1 MLRIFDLVFSTIL
14 LVTLIPLII
23 ILYPILKITG
33 EGEVFYLQERVGLGG
48 SKFKVIKFATM
59 MKNSMQI
66 GAGSITVANDPRILP
81 VGKILRKTKI
91 NELPQFIN
99 VFKGEMSLIGPR
111 PHAEIDLKGVKKD
124 KLDKILTSRPGL
136 SGIASIIFRNE
147 DLILHDHSDGRTFYD
162 NILAPYKADLEIW
175 YIDNRN
181 IYLYLLLILLTFF
194 TVLGLKQK
202 IIFKIFRTLPPIPD
216 KLLKYF

>member
-1 MLRIFDLVFSTIL
+1 MIRIFDLVFSSIL

-23 ILYPILKITG
+23 ILYPLLKITG
-33 EGEVFYLQERVGLGG
+33 EGEVFYLQERVGLAG

-66 GAGSITVANDPRILP
+66 GAGSITVANDPRVLP
-81 VGKILRKTKI
+81 VGKILRKTKV

-99 VFKGEMSLIGPR
+99 VLKGEMSLIGPR

-124 KLDKILTSRPGL
+124 KLEKILTIRPGL

-147 DLILHDHSDGRTFYD
+147 DLILHDNSDGRTFYD
-162 NILAPYKADLEIW
+162 NIIAPYKADLEIW

-181 IYLYLLLILLTFF
+181 FYLYLLLIILTMF

-202 IIFKIFRTLPPIPD
+202 VVFKICRTLPPIPD

>member
-1 MLRIFDLVFSTIL
+1 MLRIFDLVFSSIL

-23 ILYPILKITG
+23 ILYPLLKITG

-66 GAGSITVANDPRILP
+66 GAGSITVANDPRVLP
-81 VGKILRKTKI
+81 VGKILRKTKV

-99 VFKGEMSLIGPR
+99 VLKGEMSFIGPR

-124 KLDKILTSRPGL
+124 KLEKILTIRPGL

-147 DLILHDHSDGRTFYD
+147 DLILHDNSDGRTFYD
-162 NILAPYKADLEIW
+162 NIIAPYKADLEIW

-181 IYLYLLLILLTFF
+181 IYLYLLLIILTIF

-202 IIFKIFRTLPPIPD
+202 VVFKICRTLPPIPD

>member
-1 MLRIFDLVFSTIL
+1 MIRIFDLVFSSIL

-23 ILYPILKITG
+23 ILYPLLKITG
-33 EGEVFYLQERVGLGG
+33 EGEVFYLQERVGLAG

-66 GAGSITVANDPRILP
+66 GAGSITVANDPRVLP
-81 VGKILRKTKI
+81 VGKILRKTKV

-99 VFKGEMSLIGPR
+99 VLKGEMSLIGPR

-124 KLDKILTSRPGL
+124 KLEKILTIRPGL

-147 DLILHDHSDGRTFYD
+147 DLILHDNSDGRTFYD
-162 NILAPYKADLEIW
+162 NIIAPYKADLEIW

-181 IYLYLLLILLTFF
+181 FYLYLLLIILTMF

-202 IIFKIFRTLPPIPD
+202 VVFKICRTLPPSPD